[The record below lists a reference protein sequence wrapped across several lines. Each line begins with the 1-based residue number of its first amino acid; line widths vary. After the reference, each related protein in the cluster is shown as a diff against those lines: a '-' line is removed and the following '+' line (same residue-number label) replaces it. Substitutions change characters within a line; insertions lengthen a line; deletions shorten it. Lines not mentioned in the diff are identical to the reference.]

1 MKTSLRLLP
10 VAMLAALAGCVTVP
24 SGPSVM
30 VLPGDG
36 RSFDQFRFDDQDCRN
51 YAQSQI
57 GGSAEQAATDSA
69 VRSAVVGTAIGALA
83 GAAIG
88 GNSHGAATGAGAGL
102 LIGSAAGSGAAA
114 SSGYS
119 AQRRYDFAFQQC
131 MYAKGHRIA
140 GRGARP
146 VYGYA
151 PGPAYAPPPAPP
163 GYGAPSAPPAS
174 GNVPPPGSAPP
185 PR

>member
-1 MKTSLRLLP
+1 MKSSMRILP
-10 VAMLAALAGCVTVP
+10 VALLAALAGCVTVP

-57 GGSAEQAATDSA
+57 GGSTAEQAATDSA
-69 VRSAVVGTAIGALA
+69 VKSAVLGTALGALA

-88 GNSHGAATGAGAGL
+88 GNSHGTAVGAGAGL
-102 LIGSAAGSGAAA
+102 LLGSAAGAGAANESA
-114 SSGYS
+114 YG

-131 MYAKGHRIA
+131 MYAKGHRVA
-140 GRGARP
+140 GARGAHAYP
-146 VYGYA
+146 PPSYG
-151 PGPAYAPPPAPP
+151 YAPPPAPP
-163 GYGAPSAPPAS
+163 PGYAPP
-174 GNVPPPGSAPP
+174 PPPAGSAPP

>member
-1 MKTSLRLLP
+1 MKNSMRILP
-10 VAMLAALAGCVTVP
+10 VALLAALAGCVTVP

-57 GGSAEQAATDSA
+57 GGATADQVATDSA
-69 VRSAVVGTAIGALA
+69 VKSAVVGTALGALA

-88 GNSHGAATGAGAGL
+88 GNSHGTAVGAGAGL
-102 LIGSAAGSGAAA
+102 LLGSAAGAGAANQ
-114 SSGYS
+114 SGYG

-131 MYAKGHRIA
+131 MYAKGHRVA
-140 GRGARP
+140 GARGGGYQYP
-146 VYGYA
+146 PSYGYA
-151 PGPAYAPPPAPP
+151 PPSAPPSGYAPPP
-163 GYGAPSAPPAS
+163 
-174 GNVPPPGSAPP
+174 PPPGSAPP